1 MDAGL
6 RSSTTARLLHALSDA
21 VLVLR
26 ADVVVS
32 ASDGA
37 EQRLGTGALVGS
49 TLRGLVHRDDAP
61 PSPGQPTTRVRL
73 AVPTGGHRW
82 FEATRVPAD
91 DGSPDGSLLA
101 VRDIHEQVE
110 RERAL
115 VISRRRLQDALDVSL
130 DGFSICQARR
140 RDGEIIGFVQLEI
153 NLVGAKA
160 LDRPREEIIGR
171 DILEVFADCRP
182 SGLWDAMVRALET
195 GEPVEAR
202 FERPGPNGTRLVEGV
217 ARPLDAD
224 TVLTSWRDISAS
236 ARQQELLARTSEDA
250 ARVRAAL
257 EAALHATSDSFA
269 VYELVRNAAGEVERI
284 VVRLMNTAAAR
295 PLGHDPEAV
304 RGRDLLEVFPDVQ
317 RCGLWEAIV
326 ASVEERRPL
335 RHRVHTDD
343 ENGVWVASF
352 DNTLAPLGE
361 DQVVVTW
368 RDVTLDEQGRRD
380 LERTRSQAEH
390 AASHDHLTG
399 LPNRWR
405 LEQRLRD
412 ALGGTAP
419 GRRLAVVFCDLD
431 DFKAVNDSFG
441 HPAGDVLLQ
450 EVATRLQ
457 QLTRSDDT
465 AARLAGDEFVLVL
478 RDLPA
483 GWEPGDFVRRAD
495 HVLGRPVDVGPAVV
509 RPSAS
514 VGVVVVDPAVGGR
527 TPETLLADADRAMYR
542 AKRAR
547 GLRPETFRVVS

>member
-1 MDAGL
+1 MDAAV
-6 RSSTTARLLHALSDA
+6 RSTATARLLHALSDA

-26 ADVVVS
+26 ADVVVA
-32 ASDGA
+32 ASEGA
-37 EQRLGTGALVGS
+37 EQRLGTGGVVGS
-49 TLRGLVHRDDAP
+49 TWRDLVHPDDDPPAP
-61 PSPGQPTTRVRL
+61 GRPTTHVRL

-82 FEATRVPAD
+82 FEVTRVQSDD
-91 DGSPDGSLLA
+91 DGDQSVLA
-101 VRDIHEQVE
+101 VRDVHERVE

-115 VISRRRLQDALDVSL
+115 LTSRRRLLDALDASL
-130 DGFSICQARR
+130 DGFGILEARR
-140 RDGEIIGFVQLEI
+140 EDGKVVGFV
-153 NLVGAKA
+153 NLVLNSAGARSF
-160 LDRPREEIIGR
+160 DRPREELIGR
-171 DILEVFADCRP
+171 DILEVFADSRP

-195 GEPVEAR
+195 GEPVNSQVQ
-202 FERPGPNGTRLVEGV
+202 RPGPEGPRVVEGV
-217 ARPLDAD
+217 ACRLDVD
-224 TVLTSWRDISAS
+224 TVVVSWRDVSAS
-236 ARQQELLARTSEDA
+236 MRQQELLARAYEEA
-250 ARVRAAL
+250 AQVRAAL

-269 VYELVRNAAGEVERI
+269 VYGLERDAEGAVERI
-284 VVRLMNTAAAR
+284 VVRLMNTAAAV
-295 PLGHDPEAV
+295 PLGCDPDEV
-304 RGRDLLEVFPDVQ
+304 RGRDLLEVFPDLR

-343 ENGVWVASF
+343 EGGAWAASF
-352 DNTLAPLGE
+352 DNTVAPLGE

-412 ALGGTAP
+412 ALAGTAAD
-419 GRRLAVVFCDLD
+419 RRVAVVFCDLD
-431 DFKAVNDSFG
+431 DFKAVNDNFG

-450 EVATRLQ
+450 EVAARLL

-483 GWEPGDFVRRAD
+483 GWEPRDFIRRAD
-495 HVLGRPVDVGPAVV
+495 QVLGRLVDVGPRIV
-509 RPSAS
+509 RPSVS
-514 VGVVVVDPAVGGR
+514 LGVVVVDPAVDDR
-527 TPETLLADADRAMYR
+527 TPETLLADADRAMYD

-547 GLRPETFRVVS
+547 GLRSEPFRVVS